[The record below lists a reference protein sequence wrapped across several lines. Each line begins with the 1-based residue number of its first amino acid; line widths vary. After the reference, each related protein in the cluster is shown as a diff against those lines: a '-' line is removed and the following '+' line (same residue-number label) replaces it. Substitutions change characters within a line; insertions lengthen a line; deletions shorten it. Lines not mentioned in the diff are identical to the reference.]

1 MLKKKLKK
9 FVSLVA
15 VVALGATFIGI
26 APAQANGYTW
36 TALESGGLGSGS
48 TKLVTIPRDAIAVE
62 STSFLD
68 DERVRTDTTNDSS
81 YEYDDSRVCE
91 SFVLFVGNVPD
102 TCDGTDPYTNT
113 YSRAVGSSD
122 TLRYKHDSLAN
133 SGVGSYAIRVA
144 YVPQEPTINRVIK
157 SSNGASAQVFFT
169 APVNNGPA
177 ITDYKYNLGLGG
189 GWQSLPV
196 ADATS
201 PITIP
206 NLARSV
212 GYNLQLLA
220 VNVNG
225 DGIPSA
231 PAIFSVEPQDDQ
243 FTIATATSAVATD
256 AAATASINFTAIAG
270 STYNAVTLTPVL
282 ISGPA
287 TNIKWAKD
295 ITYLPGTTVNLE
307 ANEVDADTGMVT
319 VDPSNTGRFTY
330 PATASFTPTVA
341 GTYVFR
347 FTASGAVNNQSFT
360 WTVTATNP
368 AVAASTAFLSSSTG
382 TAPTADSALASPA
395 ASQTAARARLTVRQF
410 ATTAAS
416 TVTPI
421 VTIADKWASAVTV
434 AISGAGSV
442 ALTDSAVARY
452 SSVSILAAAAATQ
465 DFWVFSDG
473 RTGTATI
480 TVTVGSTVVATKS
493 FVFHGSATTITP
505 TVVNSVIQGTGGLG
519 TSATGAITAVVTDA
533 NGNPV
538 SGATVYDVSSATTVI
553 SDSYSSCGTTA
564 ADGKVTC
571 NLTGLVAGTA
581 NITLT
586 TNASSTATT
595 GISSAPVAIRVGAA
609 PATATVTFD
618 KGSYLPGERATITVA
633 LRDAAGLAV
642 ANADYANIFAATMTS
657 TSVIAA
663 GNLPG
668 TTITTTGSTGNATF
682 SINMPL
688 VSGNVSVTGTG
699 STGLPTAAQ
708 VAIAGSTV
716 VDPSVEVLAATDAA
730 TEAIDAANAAT
741 DAANAAAEAAD
752 AATAAAQDAADAVV
766 ALSTQVAE
774 MIDALKKQITALTN
788 LVIKIQKKVKA

>member
-1 MLKKKLKK
+1 L
-9 FVSLVA
+9 
-15 VVALGATFIGI
+15 
-26 APAQANGYTW
+26 
-36 TALESGGLGSGS
+36 
-48 TKLVTIPRDAIAVE
+48 
-62 STSFLD
+62 
-68 DERVRTDTTNDSS
+68 SS
-81 YEYDDSRVCE
+81 
-91 SFVLFVGNVPD
+91 
-102 TCDGTDPYTNT
+102 
-113 YSRAVGSSD
+113 
-122 TLRYKHDSLAN
+122 
-133 SGVGSYAIRVA
+133 
-144 YVPQEPTINRVIK
+144 
-157 SSNGASAQVFFT
+157 
-169 APVNNGPA
+169 
-177 ITDYKYNLGLGG
+177 
-189 GWQSLPV
+189 
-196 ADATS
+196 ATS
-201 PITIP
+201 
-206 NLARSV
+206 S
-212 GYNLQLLA
+212 
-220 VNVNG
+220 
-225 DGIPSA
+225 
-231 PAIFSVEPQDDQ
+231 
-243 FTIATATSAVATD
+243 VATD
-256 AAATASINFTAIAG
+256 AAATTNLTL
-270 STYNAVTLTPVL
+270 TYISNNSAVNMTVTPVL

-287 TNIKWAKD
+287 TNTQWARD
-295 ITYLPGTTVNLE
+295 LSWTPVLGTTDANLTDVNKDSATGVVTYDTNA
-307 ANEVDADTGMVT
+307 ANART
-319 VDPSNTGRFTY
+319 
-330 PATASFTPTVA
+330 TAVRTLSFTPTVA

-347 FTASGAVNNQSFT
+347 LTASGAVNNQVVT
-360 WTVTATNP
+360 WTITATNP

-382 TAPTADSALASPA
+382 TAPTADSTLASPA
-395 ASQTAARARLTVRQF
+395 SSQTAARARLTVRQF

-416 TVTPI
+416 TATPI

-493 FVFHGSATTITP
+493 FVFHGAAATITP
-505 TVVNSVIQGTGGLG
+505 TVVNSVIPGTGGLG
-519 TSATGAITAVVTDA
+519 TAGTGAITAVVTDA

-538 SGATVYDVSSATTVI
+538 SGAAVYAVSSATTVI
-553 SDSYSSCGTTA
+553 SNSYSQCFVGGVAANTG

-571 NLTGLVAGTA
+571 NLTGVVAGTA

-586 TNASSTATT
+586 TNTSSTVTT
-595 GISSAPVAIRVGAA
+595 GISAAPVAIRVGAA

-716 VDPSVEVLAATDAA
+716 VDPSTEVLAATDAA